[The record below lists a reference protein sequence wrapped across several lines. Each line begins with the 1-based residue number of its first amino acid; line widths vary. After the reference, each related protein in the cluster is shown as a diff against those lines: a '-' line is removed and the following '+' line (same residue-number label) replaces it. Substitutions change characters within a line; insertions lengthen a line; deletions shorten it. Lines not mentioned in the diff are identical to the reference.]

1 MKVRLCLEGRSGN
14 SFDFFFFLGNSEIDL
29 QTSTYIIYKSAGSE
43 NTKSAALGTV
53 L

>member
-14 SFDFFFFLGNSEIDL
+14 SFDFFYFLENSEIDL
-29 QTSTYIIYKSAGSE
+29 QTSTYIFYKSAGSE